1 MLDMDSLASRLRAER
16 VAAGLTQKALADQ
29 AGVSKQAISSVEAGK
44 TKGLKGDT
52 LDRLTRALGVSPR
65 WLLTGKGPKALPSSQ
80 SVILD
85 PVILTATF
93 NTIAGLLR
101 EDGRFF
107 DMERHAEAFAMV
119 YAEGGE
125 LSPEDREGLRI
136 MLTTGGGNGQESSR
150 GAGENA
156 GKDRHRATWRG

>member
-52 LDRLTRALGVSPR
+52 LDRVTRALGVSPR
-65 WLLTGKGPKALPSSQ
+65 WLLTGKGPKALGASQ

-85 PVILTATF
+85 PVILTKTF
-93 NTIAGLLR
+93 NTIVGILR
-101 EDGRFF
+101 EDGRYF

-125 LSPEDREGLRI
+125 LAQDVRDRLRE
-136 MLTTGGGNGQESSR
+136 MLTTGGKNGQEAPR
-150 GAGENA
+150 GAGEEA
-156 GKDRHRATWRG
+156 GAERHRATWRG